1 MGLRGRELTV
11 RREKAAQPAGFLVGD
26 DAVPQD
32 HAAQDLEQEAVEIRV
47 DPVGRALEV
56 HQEGRLFAIDRA
68 VREDRPL
75 QQVGLAL
82 VDAAIVQQEFLDKR
96 WPVHRTPLSVNYPGA
111 RRACSAKSAGSSFA
125 GGAIAQRPHA
135 ATSSVPSASP
145 AVDGSVSG
153 WEADAAVCAWLV
165 EASSRCAR

>member
-32 HAAQDLEQEAVEIRV
+32 HAAQDLEQEAVESRV
-47 DPVGRALEV
+47 APVCRALEV
-56 HQEGRLFAIDRA
+56 HQESRLFAIDRA

-82 VDAAIVQQEFLDKR
+82 VEAAIVQQEFFDKGR
-96 WPVHRTPLSVNYPGA
+96 PVHRTPP
-111 RRACSAKSAGSSFA
+111 F
-125 GGAIAQRPHA
+125 
-135 ATSSVPSASP
+135 TSSTEARARPAKASGRAGCWSGATQRSRAAAPDALASASCP
-145 AVDGSVSG
+145 VSA
-153 WEADAAVCAWLV
+153 WEAGEAACGRLA
-165 EASSRCAR
+165 EPAAR